1 MIRLFVVPV
10 AVFFLAAVASH
21 VVTLSML
28 PSTIMNKAVDMLAD
42 RGLPFHTFMLSP
54 RATPQ
59 SQSVVRTS
67 PDVAYSICLFDLADG
82 PVLVEGGAW
91 DSYGS
96 LNVYDGETD
105 NVVAIDLGPDEPSVT
120 GTVLALARDQDVPVP
135 EGLKLHVLNHPQGVA
150 LIRRLSPTD
159 EYYARAE
166 EAAAG
171 DVCQKL

>member
-1 MIRLFVVPV
+1 MIRLFIVPA
-10 AVFFLAAVASH
+10 AVFFLAAAISH

-28 PSTIMNKAVDMLAD
+28 PSTIMNKAVGMLSE
-42 RGLPFHTFMLSP
+42 RGVSFHDFTLSP

-67 PDVAYSICLFDLADG
+67 PDVAYSVCLFDLSDG
-82 PVLVEGGAW
+82 PVLVQGAAW

-105 NVVAIDLGPDEPSVT
+105 NVFSIDLGPEEPPVA
-120 GTVLALARDQDVPVP
+120 GAVLGLARDEDHPVP
-135 EGLKLHVLNHPQGVA
+135 DGLTMQVLNSPQGIA
-150 LIRRLSPTD
+150 LIRRLSPSD
-159 EYYARAE
+159 EHYARAE
-166 EAAAG
+166 EAATG

>member
-1 MIRLFVVPV
+1 MIRLFIVPA
-10 AVFFLAAVASH
+10 AVFFLAATVSH

-28 PSTIMNKAVDMLAD
+28 PSTIMNKAVGMLAE
-42 RGLPFHTFMLSP
+42 RGVAFHEFILSP

-67 PDVAYSICLFDLADG
+67 PDVAYSVCLFDLADG
-82 PVLVEGGAW
+82 PVLVQGGAW

-105 NVVAIDLGPDEPSVT
+105 NVVSIDLGPEEPPVA
-120 GTVLALARDQDVPVP
+120 GAVLGLARDEDHPVP
-135 EGLKLHVLNHPQGVA
+135 DGLTMHVLNNPQGVA

-159 EYYARAE
+159 EHYTLAE

-171 DVCQKL
+171 DLCEKL